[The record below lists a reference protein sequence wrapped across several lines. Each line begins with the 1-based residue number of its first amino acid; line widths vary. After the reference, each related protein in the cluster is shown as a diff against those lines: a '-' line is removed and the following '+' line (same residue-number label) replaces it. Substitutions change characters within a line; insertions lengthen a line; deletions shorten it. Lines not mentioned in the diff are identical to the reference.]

1 MLHTWINTSS
11 EQLIKKIIQIKKNF
25 LIVSKFGRRDLYHNS
40 DAFVFMIR
48 RDTLLSESV
57 RSVIK
62 DNLSEITLKKIEN
75 RLFEKHHISIPTE
88 VNEFAKLDDVLRDYF
103 GAGAENLEKK
113 IMIHMLSLEKSQN

>member
-1 MLHTWINTSS
+1 
-11 EQLIKKIIQIKKNF
+11 
-25 LIVSKFGRRDLYHNS
+25 
-40 DAFVFMIR
+40 MIR